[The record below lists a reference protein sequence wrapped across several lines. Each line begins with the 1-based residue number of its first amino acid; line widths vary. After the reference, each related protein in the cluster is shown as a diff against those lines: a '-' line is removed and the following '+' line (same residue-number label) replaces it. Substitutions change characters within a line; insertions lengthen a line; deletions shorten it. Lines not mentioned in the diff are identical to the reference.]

1 MAKAAPVFEVA
12 KSPLAMFGKGEVYR
26 ATNMMQWL
34 ADGDLPLG
42 MVLKDGFQHWIV
54 SDDGD
59 SLVLRR
65 CDKRGKLTPNSTVW
79 PPRCENPD
87 EIFWKVLQALSNMR
101 DPTVREIAKAVGQ
114 KNTRGIERYLVRLQR
129 AGMIARELKG
139 EHTRRYTTIV
149 TEIGREALD
158 EMKMGDVG

>member
-1 MAKAAPVFEVA
+1 MASTPTFEVLR
-12 KSPLAMFGKGEVYR
+12 SPLKMFRDGEAHR
-26 ATNMMQWL
+26 ADSVMQWL

-42 MVLKDGFQHWIV
+42 MILKDGHQHWIV

-65 CDKRGKLTPNSTVW
+65 CDKQGGLTPSSTVW

-87 EIFWKVLQALSNMR
+87 EVFWKVLQAISNMH

-114 KNTRGIERYLVRLQR
+114 KSTRGIERYLVRLQR

-139 EHTRRYTTIV
+139 EHTRRYTTMV
-149 TEIGREALD
+149 TEIGRKAL
-158 EMKMGDVG
+158 K